1 VVRLPARSLPACH
14 NAAVVL
20 PRPAPSPTGPRRSPA
35 ARRVLLAGVAAALLV
50 TTGCVGRASRNDD
63 HVGPYS
69 YRPDAREHTE
79 GPTRIEQ

>member
-1 VVRLPARSLPACH
+1 
-14 NAAVVL
+14 
-20 PRPAPSPTGPRRSPA
+20 
-35 ARRVLLAGVAAALLV
+35 VLLAGVAAALLV